1 MNCGGG
7 VGSNKM
13 YKRSTEPVL
22 VSPSNLYSNDEKIL
36 SR

>member
-7 VGSNKM
+7 VDNDKT
-13 YKRSTEPVL
+13 YKRSVESVL